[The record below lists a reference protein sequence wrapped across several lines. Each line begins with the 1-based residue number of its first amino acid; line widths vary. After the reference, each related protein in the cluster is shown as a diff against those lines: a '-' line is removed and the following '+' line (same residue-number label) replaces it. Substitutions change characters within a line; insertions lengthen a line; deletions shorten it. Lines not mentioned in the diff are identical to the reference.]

1 MVLLEDLGARI
12 TSFRQSMSGNSDNL
26 HARASLVCRQ
36 LVQSEPSRLTGR
48 GLEAAARGCCA
59 WLQGFSGTDPDL
71 DAAARE
77 LLGNIWDEGFKA
89 STLVG
94 FPNTESL
101 HAVLALYRIAYG
113 PTIAASD
120 YSLAEQCDAFA
131 SSQPLLLRC
140 P

>member
-12 TSFRQSMSGNSDNL
+12 TSFRQSMSGNSENL

-48 GLEAAARGCCA
+48 GLDAAARGCCA
-59 WLQGFSGTDPDL
+59 WLHGFSGTDPDL

-77 LLGNIWDEGFKA
+77 LLGNIWDEGFRA
-89 STLVG
+89 ATLVG
-94 FPNTESL
+94 FPNTEAL
-101 HAVLALYRIAYG
+101 YAVLSLY
-113 PTIAASD
+113 
-120 YSLAEQCDAFA
+120 DARGG
-131 SSQPLLLRC
+131 QPLLLRC